1 VTPEVPDPVAPKKA
15 KLPGWLAVLPGL
27 LLVTVLAVRAFV
39 QVGMASK
46 AISGTDASKPSKSLS
61 CVETYGVTL
70 ANSEFY
76 VPEGQQFTPRRTTE
90 ISTVVSG
97 MVRNDCGEFLK
108 SVTIPIQVRDD
119 AGKRGDGSVTVSE
132 LNPGEAKLFSKAWMG
147 RVTSYEIG
155 KIR

>member
-1 VTPEVPDPVAPKKA
+1 M
-15 KLPGWLAVLPGL
+15 GLASR
-27 LLVTVLAVRAFV
+27 TV
-39 QVGMASK
+39 
-46 AISGTDASKPSKSLS
+46 SGTDTSKPAKSLT
-61 CVETYGVTL
+61 CVETYGITL

-76 VPEGQQFTPRRTTE
+76 VREGQQFSPRGTPE
-90 ISTVVSG
+90 ISTVLSG

-132 LNPGEAKLFSKAWMG
+132 LNAGEAKLFSKAWMG

>member
-1 VTPEVPDPVAPKKA
+1 MGVASR
-15 KLPGWLAVLPGL
+15 AV
-27 LLVTVLAVRAFV
+27 
-39 QVGMASK
+39 
-46 AISGTDASKPSKSLS
+46 SGTDASKPSKSFA

-76 VPEGQQFTPRRTTE
+76 VREGQQFSPRGTPE
-90 ISTVVSG
+90 ISTVLSG
-97 MVRNDCGEFLK
+97 MVRNDCGELLK
-108 SVTIPIQVRDD
+108 SVTIQIHVRDD
-119 AGKRGDGSVTVSE
+119 AGKRGDGSVTVAG